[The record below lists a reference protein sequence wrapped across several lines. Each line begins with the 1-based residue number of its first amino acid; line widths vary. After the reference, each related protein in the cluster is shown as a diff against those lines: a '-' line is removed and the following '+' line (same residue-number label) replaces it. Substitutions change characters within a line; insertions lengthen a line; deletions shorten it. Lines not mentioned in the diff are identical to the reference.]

1 MDYHQIAQT
10 SSLCPLLFFMEQH
23 STFHLAMKIE
33 GQLNIRECQTLA
45 EASKSTANLIARIE
59 ESKRI
64 RAVAKLASCETRRP
78 IRIHLKKSTI
88 YFLRA
93 FSEGKTI
100 CHQGKL
106 RNRLEERN
114 IEAIS
119 CSQHRGW
126 KASATLSLCKTDW
139 CFGALEKWVKSLHW
153 LQWQPHHLH
162 VVQH

>member
-78 IRIHLKKSTI
+78 IKKLKKSTI

-100 CHQGKL
+100 VIK
-106 RNRLEERN
+106 E
-114 IEAIS
+114 
-119 CSQHRGW
+119 
-126 KASATLSLCKTDW
+126 D
-139 CFGALEKWVKSLHW
+139 
-153 LQWQPHHLH
+153 
-162 VVQH
+162 

>member
-100 CHQGKL
+100 VIKEDYGSKVGWREKTLKL
-106 RNRLEERN
+106 FHVANREDEKPL
-114 IEAIS
+114 
-119 CSQHRGW
+119 QH
-126 KASATLSLCKTDW
+126 SLCIKLTDV
-139 CFGALEKWVKSLHW
+139 FGALEK
-153 LQWQPHHLH
+153 
-162 VVQH
+162 